1 MWPLRHLWQFFMTI
15 LMTIFD
21 DLWYLRHW
29 LQYWQLRTWF
39 HDNLCYLTINC
50 DTGQHSQ
57 FLRCFLLQEI
67 LLSSQPFLLGWW
79 ILLPFV
85 TGSHFLLPFPWGRSA
100 TLWKLSS
107 KWIVRYLKSIC
118 KNFWAKLPYITF
130 NNLARRHPSFKAIL
144 TGFNHIIILLIFF
157 TKEIKLQD
165 CWSKVFEIDLSDDK
179 SL

>member
-1 MWPLRHLWQFFMTI
+1 MVTTGMFLITDELEGGTNNNELLYHTLHLGLFNILRLW
-15 LMTIFD
+15 
-21 DLWYLRHW
+21 
-29 LQYWQLRTWF
+29 
-39 HDNLCYLTINC
+39 
-50 DTGQHSQ
+50 S
-57 FLRCFLLQEI
+57 FLLQEI
-67 LLSSQPFLLGWW
+67 LFSSQPFLLGWW

-118 KNFWAKLPYITF
+118 KDFWAKLPYITF

-165 CWSKVFEIDLSDDK
+165 CWSKVFEIDLSDDN